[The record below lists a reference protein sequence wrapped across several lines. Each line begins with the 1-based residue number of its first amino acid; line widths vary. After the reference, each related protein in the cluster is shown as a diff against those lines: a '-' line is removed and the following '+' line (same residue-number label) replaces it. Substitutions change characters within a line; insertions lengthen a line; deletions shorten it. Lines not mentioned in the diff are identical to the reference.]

1 MTNEFPIEM
10 TMRKQRVF
18 IRIERACYGI
28 DKGIS
33 SKKVFWALGL
43 VRI

>member
-18 IRIERACYGI
+18 IRIERVCYRIDRGI
-28 DKGIS
+28 F
-33 SKKVFWALGL
+33 V
-43 VRI
+43 